1 MSEARE
7 YLFGAALGAGGV
19 AALWVGVEAGTL
31 FGAAA
36 VAGLYAFGAVCRYRM
51 LNGPTPFERFAA
63 AEAEGH
69 IFGGYYKD
77 GDERFIRDCEHPTEP
92 PKCQVFYGG
101 KWWTAWEGGS
111 CPVLDC
117 VRVDVRFRD
126 GREVKN
132 RDPGGWNW
140 DHVPSPHRSNPD
152 GDIIAYR
159 LSDAPA

>member
-1 MSEARE
+1 MSEAKE

-19 AALWVGVEAGTL
+19 ATLWIGVEAGTL

-36 VAGLYAFGAVCRYRM
+36 LTGLFAFGAVCRYRM
-51 LNGPTPFERFAA
+51 LSEPPAA
-63 AEAEGH
+63 REAIMPGH
-69 IFGGYYKD
+69 ILGGYKD

-92 PKCQVFYGG
+92 PKCQVYYGG
-101 KWWTAWEGGS
+101 KWWTAWSGGP

-140 DHVPSPHRSNPD
+140 DHVPSPHRSNRD

-159 LSDAPA
+159 LSDATA